1 VLEQGAD
8 AAGYTSVNDYVVDL
22 VTRALVAGLIP
33 AAPDGQERLPLSA

>member
-22 VTRALVAGLIP
+22 VTRALAAGLVP
-33 AAPDGQERLPLSA
+33 ADDQEHLPLSA